1 MAKKPKTPLQRFLS
15 KSLPPYRRG
24 DADCVAFVAGW
35 VNELSPD
42 NPITLLP
49 QTFGDVVRSLRSK
62 PLADQVGENLNSRG
76 FLVTSDPQDGDIVIF
91 EHFASFKGQAVGIYS
106 SGKAVTRMEGEKL
119 FVETD
124 PKIIK
129 AWTLTK

>member
-1 MAKKPKTPLQRFLS
+1 MSKKTKTPLQKYLS
-15 KSLPPYRRG
+15 KPLPPYRRG

-35 VNELSPD
+35 VNELSPE
-42 NPITLLP
+42 NPIILLP

-62 PLADQVGENLNSRG
+62 PLVEQVAENLNSRG
-76 FLVTSDPQDGDIVIF
+76 FLIASGHQDGDVVIF
-91 EHFASFKGQAVGIYS
+91 EHAASFKGQAVGIYS
-106 SGKAVTRMEGEKL
+106 AGKAVTRMEGEKL

-129 AWTLTK
+129 AWTLNS